1 MIVEGLKLMLA
12 GMLVVYVFLSV
23 LLLMIKV
30 SAHFFGSSPQS
41 VGKPAGTARTA
52 SHSAKK
58 VESNKTAVILSA
70 AIAAYKS
77 RKG

>member
-1 MIVEGLKLMLA
+1 MIFEGLKLMLA
-12 GMLVVYVFLSV
+12 GMLVVYAFLSV

-30 SAHFFGSSPQS
+30 SAHFFGISPQS
-41 VGKPAGTARTA
+41 GGQPAGAARTA
-52 SHSAKK
+52 SNPSKK
-58 VESNKTAVILSA
+58 VENNKTAVILSA

>member
-30 SAHFFGSSPQS
+30 SAHFFGASAQS
-41 VGKPAGTARTA
+41 VGQSEGTSRTA
-52 SHSAKK
+52 SNPAKK
-58 VESNKTAVILSA
+58 VENNKTAVILSA